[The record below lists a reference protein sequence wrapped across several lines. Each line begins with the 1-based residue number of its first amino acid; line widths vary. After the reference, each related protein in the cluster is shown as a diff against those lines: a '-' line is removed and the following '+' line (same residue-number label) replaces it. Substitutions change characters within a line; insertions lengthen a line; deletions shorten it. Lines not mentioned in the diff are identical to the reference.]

1 MFVGSYNGFF
11 SAETGSQ
18 SIFQIFPIDLKHLDS
33 TKTERLSVEM
43 IFAGANNSPS
53 GIQLLVLSVHNL
65 HL

>member
-11 SAETGSQ
+11 SAEAGSQ
-18 SIFQIFPIDLKHLDS
+18 SIFQIFPIDLEHLDF
-33 TKTERLSVEM
+33 TKTERLSVEI
-43 IFAGANNSPS
+43 IFAGANNTPS